1 MHSDLIITYSLVLLQ
16 SSEII
21 IRLGPKLNLDW
32 DQHLS
37 LTIDCQK
44 FTITVDISLLL
55 ITTWHCSALT
65 AYMKLSVF
73 RSKSDPKQR
82 VNLG

>member
-16 SSEII
+16 SSEIV
-21 IRLGPKLNLDW
+21 IRLGPKPNLDW

-37 LTIDCQK
+37 LTIDCQI

-55 ITTWHCSALT
+55 ITTLQCTDCIQEIIS
-65 AYMKLSVF
+65 
-73 RSKSDPKQR
+73 SKYLF
-82 VNLG
+82 LGQKVTPNNV

>member
-1 MHSDLIITYSLVLLQ
+1 MHSDLITYSLVQLQ
-16 SSEII
+16 SSEIV
-21 IRLGPKLNLDW
+21 IRLGPKPNLDW

-55 ITTWHCSALT
+55 ITTWHCIQKIIS
-65 AYMKLSVF
+65 
-73 RSKSDPKQR
+73 SKYLF
-82 VNLG
+82 LGQKVTPNNV